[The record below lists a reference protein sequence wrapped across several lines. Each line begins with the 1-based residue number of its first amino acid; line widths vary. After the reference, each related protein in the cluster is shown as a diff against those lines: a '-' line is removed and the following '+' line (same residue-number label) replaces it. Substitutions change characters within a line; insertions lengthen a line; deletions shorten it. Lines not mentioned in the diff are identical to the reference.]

1 MSASIRERIGMSYV
15 FASTLLST
23 AILLMILLMLL
34 IFSWQA
40 FYKQGWQLFTTV
52 WNPPAGQYGI
62 LSMLYGTAAVTVIAV
77 TIAVPLGIFTVIMI
91 SEIVPGRYRIAVK
104 SLLELLAGIPSI
116 IYGLIGVAVFSI
128 WIGNIFD
135 LQTGRTILTGGVL
148 LAIMILP
155 IVITLS
161 EDALHNVPAA
171 YREAAFSFGLYRHEV
186 IGSVLFPIAKS
197 DIIGG
202 VLLGL
207 GRAMGETM
215 AVMLV
220 IGSIDRIPDP
230 VFNTLVPGQTIT
242 SKLGREIAESAFGSL
257 HFSSMICM
265 GFILLLSVLVITLIA
280 QRSINMNGRLYE

>member
-1 MSASIRERIGMSYV
+1 MSASIRDRIGKSYV
-15 FASTLLST
+15 FVSTLLST

-34 IFSWQA
+34 VFSWEALSQ
-40 FYKQGWQLFTTV
+40 QGWQLLTSA
-52 WNPPAGQYGI
+52 WNPPAGRYGI

-77 TIAVPLGIFTVIMI
+77 TLAVPVGIFSAIMI
-91 SEIVPGRYRIAVK
+91 SEIVPERYRIAVK

-128 WIGNIFD
+128 WIGNFFD

-161 EDALHNVPAA
+161 EDALHNIPAA
-171 YREAAFSFGLYRHEV
+171 YREAAFSLGLYRHEV
-186 IGSVLFPIAKS
+186 VVSTLLPIAKS
-197 DIIGG
+197 DIVGG

-230 VFNTLVPGQTIT
+230 IFNTLVPGQTIT

-257 HFSSMICM
+257 HFSSMIFM
-265 GFILLLSVLVITLIA
+265 GFILLLVVLVITLFA
-280 QRSINMNGRLYE
+280 QRSINLNGRLYE